1 MVQTKLRLLRTS
13 QRRVEYFMSKAII
26 IGGGVIGLFS
36 AYYLNKLGWEVD
48 VLEQGDLSDNCSFG
62 NAGMITPSHFVP
74 LASPGIVEQGIR
86 WMFSSKSPFYVKP
99 SLNPELI
106 GWGLKFLKSATKKH
120 AEHSA
125 GGLRDIS
132 LLSKSLYHEFE
143 KDTSIDFGLTDNGI
157 LMLFKSA
164 KVEEEEL
171 HMVEKAT
178 NLGLDAQY
186 LSADECHKLQP
197 DIELDILGAVHYR
210 CDAHMYPN
218 NLMKGL
224 VKYLEA
230 KGVHIHRNTKVV
242 KINHDTDKISSV
254 NTDDKEFTGD
264 AYLVSGGSWSPGIAK
279 LAGLNVPLM
288 PGKGY
293 SFMVNDP
300 VKPMTIPFILCEARV
315 AITPMNGS
323 IRFGGTMEIGKIN
336 KQVNMNRVKGIV
348 ESVPKYLPN
357 FKLEVPPQKDI
368 WFGFRPVSPDGL
380 PYIGMSNKFK
390 NLAIATGHAM
400 IGLALGPA
408 TGKLISEVIIGDK
421 TSMDISLFSPVRY
434 Q

>member
-1 MVQTKLRLLRTS
+1 M
-13 QRRVEYFMSKAII
+13 KAII

-36 AYYLNKLGWEVD
+36 AYYLHKSGWEVD
-48 VLEQGDLSDNCSFG
+48 VLEQGDLNDNCSFG
-62 NAGMITPSHFVP
+62 NAGMVTPSHFVP
-74 LASPGIVEQGIR
+74 LASPGMVEQGIR
-86 WMFSSKSPFYVKP
+86 WMFNSKSPFYVKP
-99 SLNPELI
+99 SLNKELI
-106 GWGLKFLKSATKKH
+106 SWGLKFVKSATKKH
-120 AEHSA
+120 VERSA

-132 LLSKSLYHEFE
+132 LLSRELYHEFE
-143 KDTSIDFGLTDNGI
+143 KDAGFDFGLTDNGI

-178 NLGLDAQY
+178 NLGLDAQH
-186 LSADECHKLQP
+186 LTPAECRKLQP
-197 DIELDILGAVHYR
+197 DIELDILGAVHYH
-210 CDAHMYPN
+210 CDSHMYPN
-218 NLMKGL
+218 KLMKGL
-224 VKYLEA
+224 VKHLETA
-230 KGVHIHRNTKVV
+230 GVRIHRNTEVTN
-242 KINHDTDKISSV
+242 INHEGNKITSV
-254 NTDDKEFTGD
+254 STKDKEYKAD
-264 AYLVSGGSWSPGIAK
+264 SYLISGGSWSPGIAK

-293 SFMVNDP
+293 SFMVHEP
-300 VKPMTIPFILCEARV
+300 VKKMTIPSILCEARV

-348 ESVPKYLPN
+348 ESVPKYFPD
-357 FKLEVPPQKDI
+357 FKLPVPEQKDI
-368 WFGFRPVSPDGL
+368 WFGFRPCSPDGL
-380 PYIGMSNKFK
+380 PYIGMSGKYK

-408 TGKLISEVIIGDK
+408 TGKLIADGFNEEK
-421 TSMDISLFSPVRY
+421 TGIDIELFSPGRY

>member
-1 MVQTKLRLLRTS
+1 
-13 QRRVEYFMSKAII
+13 MSKAII

-36 AYYLNKLGWEVD
+36 AYYLHQSGWEVD

-74 LASPGIVEQGIR
+74 LAAPGMVEQGIR
-86 WMFSSKSPFYVKP
+86 WMFNSKSPFYVKP
-99 SLNPELI
+99 SFDRELI

-132 LLSKSLYHEFE
+132 LLSKALYHEFE
-143 KDTSIDFGLTDNGI
+143 KDSAIDFGLTDNGI
-157 LMLFKSA
+157 LMLFKSP

-171 HMVEKAT
+171 HMAEKAT

-186 LSADECHKLQP
+186 LTPAECRKLQP
-197 DIELDILGAVHYR
+197 DIELDISGAVHYH

-224 VKYLEA
+224 IKYLETS
-230 KGVHIHRNTKVV
+230 GVRIHRNSKVT
-242 KINHDTDKISSV
+242 KINHEAGKIISVSTDNK
-254 NTDDKEFTGD
+254 DFMGD
-264 AYLVSGGSWSPGIAK
+264 AFVVSGGSWSPGIAK

-293 SFMVNDP
+293 SFMVNNP
-300 VKPMTIPFILCEARV
+300 VKQMTIPSILCEARV

-336 KQVNMNRVKGIV
+336 KQININRVKGIV
-348 ESVPKYLPN
+348 ESVPKYFPD
-357 FKLEVPPQKDI
+357 FKLSVPEQRDI

-380 PYIGMSNKFK
+380 PYIGMSGKFK

-400 IGLALGPA
+400 IGLALAPA
-408 TGKLISEVIIGDK
+408 TGKLISEVIGGK
-421 TSMDISLFSPVRY
+421 ETSMDINLFAPGRF